1 MLAVRQRFQP
11 VLGLVRWL
19 TVPMLLL
26 LSLGGCAKSPDE
38 TADLS
43 DVPAGSHSHEL
54 PGDALVSTAEI
65 SARQAKQREAL
76 NQMGVN
82 HVVRPDGSIVVFES
96 DLTSGKSK
104 EVRFVING

>member
-1 MLAVRQRFQP
+1 M
-11 VLGLVRWL
+11 WL
-19 TVPMLLL
+19 TSEEVE
-26 LSLGGCAKSPDE
+26 SLTKYK
-38 TADLS
+38 
-43 DVPAGSHSHEL
+43 
-54 PGDALVSTAEI
+54 
-65 SARQAKQREAL
+65 QAQKQREAL